1 MWDVG
6 FSDVRT
12 AGRVGPGWSREG
24 DMNRTLLS
32 LLGAAM
38 LSGAATAA
46 EKTPPARFPD
56 AAELQRLTARFA
68 PVELRVDLKAL
79 PESERR
85 ALARIVQASKLMD
98 ALFLRQRWA
107 GNEPLL
113 LDLVQ
118 DTTPLGRARLQAFLL
133 DKGPWNSLDE
143 ARPFIPGVPAK
154 PASANFY
161 PAGATQAEVEAWV
174 KSLPEAQQKEA
185 TGFYTTIRRGTDGRF
200 ITVPYSVEYQGEL
213 AQAAALLREAAAL
226 TQQPTL
232 KAFLTSR
239 ADAFLSNDYYASEV
253 AWMELDAS
261 IEPTIG
267 PYEVY
272 EDEWF
277 NYKAAFEAFV
287 GLRDDAETQKLAKF
301 SGQLQGLENNLPIDP
316 KLRNPKL
323 GALAPIRVINSLFS
337 SGDGNRGVQT
347 AAFNLPNDERV
358 SEKMGSKRVMLKN
371 VQEAKFERV
380 LLPIAKVALTPAD
393 QKDVSFDAFFTHILM
408 HELMHGLGPS
418 NITVGG
424 KATTV
429 RKELQAASSAIEE
442 AKADI
447 SGLWALQR
455 LVDTGVIDKSL
466 ERTMYT
472 TFLAS
477 AFRSIRFGVDEAH
490 GKGIAVQLN
499 YFLDTGAVKVNA
511 DGTFSVVPAKMKQA
525 VTSLTKQFMEI
536 QGRGDR
542 KAAEALLAKYG
553 VVRPPVQRVLER
565 LKDVPV
571 DIEPRYVTA
580 EELVRDVKK

>member
-1 MWDVG
+1 
-6 FSDVRT
+6 
-12 AGRVGPGWSREG
+12 
-24 DMNRTLLS
+24 MNRTLLS

-525 VTSLTKQFMEI
+525 VTSLTKQLMEI

-542 KAAEALLAKYG
+542 KAAEALLAKHG